1 MKSKFKLCI
10 SNTYLLRL
18 FIVSKLSS
26 ENLAREELD
35 RRKIERDAAK
45 EAKEKEDR
53 EEKKRE
59 RDRQDTRDQMSQLVQ
74 IHMMKSIIPGQ
85 GLGDVLN
92 VPLPQA
98 AAAAA
103 IPVRQKLEINLKM
116 KEETDSDSYPVKIF
130 IESFDDLVQ
139 ALRDF
144 CEIDKEK
151 SVKIILHRNNRIL
164 DLGLIE
170 NGSSYDVEFKMK
182 EGFARVYL
190 D

>member
-10 SNTYLLRL
+10 SNTSYRL